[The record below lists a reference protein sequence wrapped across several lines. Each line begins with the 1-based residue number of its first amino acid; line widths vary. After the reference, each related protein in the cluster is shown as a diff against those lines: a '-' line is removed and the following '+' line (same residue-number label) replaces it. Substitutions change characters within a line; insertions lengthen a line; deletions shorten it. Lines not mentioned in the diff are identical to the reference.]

1 MNNYFSLCTANF
13 GVVPWFSLRFLR
25 FLPAFLSFSFL
36 LHLVCIVFDAIIFP
50 LFNRVFLYKNR
61 LLVIAFRA
69 SIVKIFLTIIL
80 ICSAQAGEFEEIF
93 MAKGEQQEISV
104 RNLVSYSLG
113 NKEVI
118 KHKFLKSQNKI
129 ILRAA
134 SLGFSDLIINQKDK
148 KIHYKIYVSSKR
160 EQLKKME
167 VAAAL
172 IQSGL
177 KVKTF
182 SDVLYV
188 SGIIT
193 DDKSYQLY
201 HQILRDTKLKI
212 VSEVELDKEYA
223 KQFISHLYQRFE
235 QAGYPLVSCHL
246 VQIQFQCQYI
256 PSLISTTIKES
267 YQKNFNVQF
276 SLLQTE
282 AGHKFKIYFVLV
294 QKDFGEQ
301 LNSGMDRISM
311 SLEKLIQDQS
321 ANLQVGDLLLQN
333 NEFSSY
339 LVATPSL
346 SVLSG
351 EKFEISMGEETPVV
365 NQTATTQSTEFRFSG
380 LKFSG
385 ELSPFQK
392 KFKLKYQM
400 QITQGLSENFAGP
413 RGKSALLLEL
423 NSVKQVLDI
432 DLTQKKS
439 LENNIPWIK
448 HIPLLGKLLSSQS
461 TQKKHSILKLYLSLE
476 EEL

>member
-1 MNNYFSLCTANF
+1 MCTANL

-61 LLVIAFRA
+61 LLVIASRA
-69 SIVKIFLTIIL
+69 SIVKIFLTINF
-80 ICSAQAGEFEEIF
+80 ICAAQAGEFEEIF

-134 SLGFSDLIINQKDK
+134 SLGFSDLIINQNGTRTQ
-148 KIHYKIYVSSKR
+148 YKIYVTSKR

-182 SDVLYV
+182 SDVLYI
-188 SGIIT
+188 SGEIN

-201 HQILRDTKLKI
+201 HQILTDTKLKI
-212 VSEVELDKEYA
+212 VSEVKLDKNYA
-223 KQFISHLYQRFE
+223 KKFVSQLYLHFE
-235 QAGYPLVSCHL
+235 QAGHPFVSCHL
-246 VQIQFQCQYI
+246 VQLQFQCRFL
-256 PSLISTTIKES
+256 PSLITTNIKES
-267 YQKNFNVQF
+267 YQEKFNVQF
-276 SLLQTE
+276 SVVQ
-282 AGHKFKIYFVLV
+282 AQVGYKFKIYFVLV
-294 QKDFGEQ
+294 QKDLSEQ
-301 LNSGMDRISM
+301 LNSGMDRINM
-311 SLEKLIQDQS
+311 SLEKLIQEQS
-321 ANLQVGDLLLQN
+321 SQLQVGDILLQN
-333 NEFSSY
+333 NEFNSY
-339 LVATPSL
+339 LVATPTL
-346 SVLSG
+346 SIMSE

-365 NQTATTQSTEFRFSG
+365 NQTATSLTTEFRFSG

-385 ELSPFQK
+385 KISPFQK
-392 KFKLKYQM
+392 SFKLKYQM
-400 QITQGLSENFAGP
+400 QITQGLSENFSGP
-413 RGKSALLLEL
+413 RGSSALLLNL
-423 NSVKQVLDI
+423 DSVKQVLDI
-432 DLTQKKS
+432 DLTQKSSQDK
-439 LENNIPWIK
+439 NIPWIK
-448 HIPLLGKLLSSQS
+448 HIPILGKILSSQA
-461 TQKKHSILKLYLSLE
+461 TQNKHSILKLYLAVE
-476 EEL
+476 EE